1 MTARATTDWTALYAD
16 RMRGVV
22 ASDIRERMKLLD
34 ARQII
39 HLGGGLPDP
48 DIFPYE
54 PLAAASQ
61 AIWADRARARTA
73 LQYAP
78 SEGHAPLRQW
88 IADHMTRQGSPCGI
102 DNILITNGSQQGLDF
117 AAKLLLSPGDLAM
130 VEIPSFIGALRAF
143 DAYQPRYIGL
153 PERSEDWNPAQ
164 LGGAKFCYVG
174 PDFRNPTGTTMTLED
189 REALLDLAAATGMA
203 LIEDGCYEQLRYE
216 GADIPSLLA
225 LAIRRHGDIE
235 KVPVLHTGTFSK
247 TIAPSLR
254 IGWIAGPTEAIR
266 KLVLIKQA
274 SDLATSALNQMLLL
288 DVVQTGLDPSIE
300 VARTVYRR
308 RLHAMLET
316 LDAVMPAG
324 VRWTRPEGG
333 LYIWGELPDG
343 IDGTRFAER
352 ALSEHMVSIISGAAF
367 YPAGAANVEVRRNT
381 FRLSFSMIGEEPA
394 RTGVERLGE
403 LARAMLAEAA

>member
-1 MTARATTDWTALYAD
+1 MIDWKSLYAD
-16 RMRGVV
+16 RMGGVV

-34 ARQII
+34 ARRII

-48 DIFPYE
+48 EIFPYE
-54 PLAAASQ
+54 PLARASEK
-61 AIWADRARARTA
+61 IWADRALARTA

-88 IADHMTRQGSPCGI
+88 IAEHMTRNGAPCGI
-102 DNILITNGSQQGLDF
+102 DNIVITNGSQQGLDF
-117 AAKLLLSPGDLAM
+117 AAKLLLSPGDRAM

-143 DAYQPRYIGL
+143 DAYQPRYLGL
-153 PERSEDWNPAQ
+153 PESAADWDARA

-174 PDFRNPTGTTMTLED
+174 PDFRNPTGTTMSLAD
-189 REALLDLAAATGMA
+189 RQALLDLASETGMA
-203 LIEDGCYEQLRYE
+203 LIEDGCYQQLRYE
-216 GADIPSLLA
+216 GEDIPSLLA

-266 KLVLIKQA
+266 KVVLIKQA

-288 DVVQTGLDPSIE
+288 EVVKTDLDASIE
-300 VARTVYRR
+300 TARTVYRA
-308 RLHAMLET
+308 RLHSMLRALEEAMPE
-316 LDAVMPAG
+316 G

-333 LYIWGELPDG
+333 LYVWGALPDG
-343 IDGTRFAER
+343 IDGGRFAER
-352 ALSEHMVSIISGAAF
+352 ALFDHQVSIISGAAF
-367 YPAGAANVEVRRNT
+367 YPAAAANVAARRNT
-381 FRLSFSMIGEEPA
+381 FRLSFSMIGEQPA
-394 RTGVERLGE
+394 REGVLRLGD
-403 LARAMLAEAA
+403 LAREMMTAAI